1 MYNTI
6 SITLYVVLALL
17 VTSISINCVV
27 VLKYNKLKKELEYKI
42 KQADN
47 INRCFKEAQEIIRD
61 SLSNRPITTNE
72 NYKILNPR
80 ESAVSFRS
88 IIKRL
93 KKGEHDE

>member
-1 MYNTI
+1 MYNTV
-6 SITLYVVLALL
+6 SITLYVVLAVLL
-17 VTSISINCVV
+17 ISISINYVV
-27 VLKYNKLKKELEYKI
+27 VLKYNKLKKELECKI
-42 KQADN
+42 KQADH

-80 ESAVSFRS
+80 EAAVSLRS

-93 KKGEHDE
+93 ENDDENT

>member
-1 MYNTI
+1 MIVMVY
-6 SITLYVVLALL
+6 TLYVVLAVLL
-17 VTSISINCVV
+17 ISISINYVV

-72 NYKILNPR
+72 NYKILNTR
-80 ESAVSFRS
+80 EAAVSLRS

-93 KKGEHDE
+93 ENDDENT